1 MAKLACL
8 NLFYLFACFLCFVFN
23 AFSFFF
29 LFCILFVC
37 FFCYSPLLSFFKFSY
52 FLLLFFYNFC
62 FYMRMLITLNSEL
75 NCHFQQDQTKSSAL
89 IQTYLNLLFSIL
101 TYLWLTLCFLMLCW
115 NFAGVLQ
122 KKKITFS
129 LIFFSLYADSF

>member
-8 NLFYLFACFLCFVFN
+8 NLFYLFACFLCSVFN

-37 FFCYSPLLSFFKFSY
+37 FFCYSHLLSFFKFSY